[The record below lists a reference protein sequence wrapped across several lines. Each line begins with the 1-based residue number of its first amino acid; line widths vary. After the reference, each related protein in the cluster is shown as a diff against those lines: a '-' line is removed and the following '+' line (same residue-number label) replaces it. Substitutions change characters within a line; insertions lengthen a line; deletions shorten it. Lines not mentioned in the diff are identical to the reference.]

1 MFVRPAKRVPCH
13 CETHVS
19 STTRF
24 PQSAPAVSGVEMRT
38 TPRFPILQRCFVYPA
53 HASALQAWKCI
64 AYNVSVAGIAV
75 TLPIQLPVGTVLK
88 IQAWNLKGAR
98 SLQVRIIH
106 TK

>member
-1 MFVRPAKRVPCH
+1 
-13 CETHVS
+13 
-19 STTRF
+19 
-24 PQSAPAVSGVEMRT
+24 MRT

-106 TK
+106 TKPVEHVWFTGCELLERLSGPELQAWRSGPVD